1 MYITNYNNNNQS
13 WRNEDMALSQ
23 AQIASL
29 LKLRAI
35 VWSQKEI
42 AETLGTSQQVVAYHL
57 KKLKEQSK
65 KTNADDVFSAALLGG
80 MAVGAGIGALALLL
94 EQLTKK
100 E

>member
-1 MYITNYNNNNQS
+1 LYITNYNNNNQS

-35 VWSQKEI
+35 GWSQKEI

>member
-1 MYITNYNNNNQS
+1 MFVNMT
-13 WRNEDMALSQ
+13 LTQ

-35 VWSQKEI
+35 GWSQKEI
-42 AETLGTSQQVVAYHL
+42 AETLGTSQQVIAYHL

-65 KTNADDVFSAALLGG
+65 KTSADDVFSAALLGG

-94 EQLTKK
+94 EQMTKK
-100 E
+100 GD

>member
-1 MYITNYNNNNQS
+1 MYITNYNNNNPS

-35 VWSQKEI
+35 GWSQKEI

>member
-35 VWSQKEI
+35 GWSQKEI